1 MKSLALVL
9 VVLMLTGCGSVK
21 ERTGTV
27 GKFLDAIGSG
37 DMSFIKKTKS
47 EQSQADDEKA
57 WEEINGND

>member
-1 MKSLALVL
+1 M

-37 DMSFIKKTKS
+37 DTSFIKKTKS